1 MALPQLEAMARALAA
16 ELRGGAMRRPE
27 VLLLLEGRGL
37 SSPEATAVL
46 SYAIVAGL
54 VRQTGELVAHADSPG
69 GAARDDARPAD
80 PPGGAARRDAPPP
93 DWLLL
98 VEDDE
103 GCADTLKTALEAE
116 GHRLVRVAHHGK
128 EALRLLARAG
138 RPRVILLDLVM
149 PEMNG
154 WELLQILRDDPEL
167 SHVPVVVI
175 SGSKNVPRDVA
186 VVKKP
191 IDLDALVTAV
201 DQALLRSPPAAS

>member
-1 MALPQLEAMARALAA
+1 MALPQLEAMARSLAA
-16 ELRGGAMRRPE
+16 ELRGGARRRPE

-37 SSPEATAVL
+37 SGPEATAVL
-46 SYAIVAGL
+46 SYAIAAGL
-54 VRQTGELVAHADSPG
+54 LRQTGELVAHADSPG
-69 GAARDDARPAD
+69 KP
-80 PPGGAARRDAPPP
+80 ARRDAPPP

-128 EALRLLARAG
+128 QPQRLLAGKEALRLLARAG

-154 WELLQILRDDPEL
+154 WELLQILREDPEL

-175 SGSKNVPRDVA
+175 SGSRNVPRDVA

-201 DQALLRSPPAAS
+201 DQALLRSPPPAS

>member
-1 MALPQLEAMARALAA
+1 MALPQLEAMARSLAA
-16 ELRGGAMRRPE
+16 ELRGGARRRPE

-37 SSPEATAVL
+37 SGPEATAVL
-46 SYAIVAGL
+46 SYAIAAGL
-54 VRQTGELVAHADSPG
+54 LRQTDELVAHADSPG
-69 GAARDDARPAD
+69 KP
-80 PPGGAARRDAPPP
+80 ARRDAPPP

-154 WELLQILRDDPEL
+154 WELLQILREDPEL

-175 SGSKNVPRDVA
+175 SGSRNVPRDVA

-201 DQALLRSPPAAS
+201 DQALLRSPPPAS